1 MKAKE
6 LKKSYL
12 DKIMESDPAATSRTA
27 VRLTYAGYKAL
38 CTHVRAHR
46 LWVKGHKTLARYV
59 AYISRRLT
67 GVEIHPGAT
76 IGKGVMIDHGHGVVI
91 GETAEIGDNC
101 ILYQGVTLG
110 GTGKDTGKRHP
121 TLEDNVMVSAG
132 AKVLGPLTIGEGSKI
147 GAGSVVLKSVPPHST
162 VVGVPGRIV
171 KQQGRRVSDMDQVKL
186 PDPIL
191 EELKRLND
199 RIYELEKN
207 AGIKTCRYSLT
218 TDEDNMRPSM
228 DTDCDNQQSHTKTTK
243 ITQEMVYHNQIA
255 V

>member
-1 MKAKE
+1 MKARE

-12 DKIMESDPAATSRTA
+12 EKIMESDPAATSRTA

-38 CTHVRAHR
+38 CSHVTAHR
-46 LWVKGHKTLARYV
+46 LWVKGFKTWARYV
-59 AYISRRLT
+59 AYLSRKRT

-76 IGKGVMIDHGHGVVI
+76 IGKSVMIDHGYGVVI

-121 TLEDNVMVSAG
+121 TLENDVMVSAG
-132 AKVLGPLTIGEGSKI
+132 AKVLGPLTIGAGSKI
-147 GAGSVVLKSVPPHST
+147 GAGSVVLKSVPPCST
-162 VVGVPGRIV
+162 VVGVPGRVV
-171 KQQGRRVSDMDQVKL
+171 KQAGRRVSDMDQVKL

-191 EELKRLND
+191 EELKRVND
-199 RIYELEKN
+199 RIFELEKN

-218 TDEDNMRPSM
+218 LDENNMKDEIEPSVE
-228 DTDCDNQQSHTKTTK
+228 DENKA
-243 ITQEMVYHNQIA
+243 E
-255 V
+255 